1 MHHLLLT
8 KNLPFCGK
16 NCQNLRWLL
25 SASTVNT
32 DIQGSD
38 IFSWIQKTEIIL
50 ILILT
55 PADDF
60 VIKYHFIFIT
70 WPPRIGFNYWKIQN
84 TAKLYGDALV
94 FTAVFIDWLDW
105 LDWLDWKP
113 KNLKPENLKSE
124 NLKTWKSENLKT
136 WKPETLK
143 IWKPEIW
150 KPESLKSENLK
161 NWKPENL
168 KPENMKTW
176 KLKKKILYPWVE

>member
-124 NLKTWKSENLKT
+124 NLKTWKLENLKT
-136 WKPETLK
+136 WNLK
-143 IWKPEIW
+143 TWKPEIW
-150 KPESLKSENLK
+150 KPEKLKTWNLK
-161 NWKPENL
+161 IWKPEN
-168 KPENMKTW
+168 W
-176 KLKKKILYPWVE
+176 RKKSSTREWNNQFKRC

>member
-8 KNLPFCGK
+8 KNLPFCEK

-70 WPPRIGFNYWKIQN
+70 WPPRIGFNYWKIQFKTNPERSHLIIKN

-113 KNLKPENLKSE
+113 KNLKPENLKSKNQKTW
-124 NLKTWKSENLKT
+124 NLKTWKL
-136 WKPETLK
+136 
-143 IWKPEIW
+143 
-150 KPESLKSENLK
+150 
-161 NWKPENL
+161 
-168 KPENMKTW
+168 
-176 KLKKKILYPWVE
+176 